1 MTKKKHPFDLLR
13 ELEALS
19 IKSAKGLP
27 QEEEL
32 KALWDGIGF
41 RIGDTYMIA
50 PLGQVNEILYYP
62 HMTLVPGTLPWVK
75 GLANIRGSL
84 LPVMDLQRYLG
95 QPAIHLRQHS
105 RIMVIHQGDL
115 TAGLLVDE
123 VMGLR
128 HFEAEER
135 VTRIKKLDPNIKAY
149 IRGAFRQGDITWHL
163 FDMSVLA
170 SDPEFYKVAV

>member
-1 MTKKKHPFDLLR
+1 VAKNKHPFVILL

-27 QEEEL
+27 QEIEVKEM
-32 KALWDGIGF
+32 WDGIGF
-41 RIGDTYMIA
+41 RIGEIYMIA
-50 PLGQVNEILYYP
+50 PLDQVNEILYYP
-62 HMTLVPGTLPWVK
+62 NITLVPGTMPWVK

-105 RIMVIHQGDL
+105 RIMVINQGEM

-128 HFEAEER
+128 HFEPDER
-135 VTRIKKLDPNIKAY
+135 VSRIKKLDPSVKAY
-149 IRGAFRQGDITWHL
+149 VRGAFRQGDIIWHL

>member
-1 MTKKKHPFDLLR
+1 MAKKIHPFELLQ

-19 IKSAKGLP
+19 KKSAKGLP
-27 QEEEL
+27 QEIEQ
-32 KALWDGIGF
+32 KALWNGIGF
-41 RIGDTYMIA
+41 RIGDTHMIA
-50 PLGQVNEILYYP
+50 PLDQVNEILYYP
-62 HMTLVPGTLPWVK
+62 NMTLVPGTMPWVK

-84 LPVMDLQRYLG
+84 LPVMDLQRFLG

-105 RIMVIHQGDL
+105 RIMVINQGEL

-128 HFEAEER
+128 HFEPEER
-135 VTRIKKLDPNIKAY
+135 VSRIKKLDPAVKAY
-149 IRGAFRQGDITWHL
+149 VRGAFRQGDITWHL

>member
-1 MTKKKHPFDLLR
+1 VAKKQHPFKLLQ

-27 QEEEL
+27 QEVEL
-32 KALWDGIGF
+32 KALWNGVGF
-41 RIGDTYMIA
+41 RIGDIYMTA
-50 PLGQVNEILYYP
+50 PLDQVHEILYYP
-62 HMTLVPGTLPWVK
+62 NMTMVPGTLPWVK

-84 LPVMDLQRYLG
+84 LPVMDLQRFLG

-105 RIMVIHQGDL
+105 RIMVISQGEL

-123 VMGLR
+123 VMGLK
-128 HFEAEER
+128 HFEPEER
-135 VTRIKKLDPNIKAY
+135 VSRIKKLEPAVKAY
-149 IRGAFRQGDITWHL
+149 VRGAFRQGDITWHL

-170 SDPEFYKVAV
+170 VDPDFYKVAV

>member
-1 MTKKKHPFDLLR
+1 MAKNKHPFVILL

-27 QEEEL
+27 QEIEVKEM
-32 KALWDGIGF
+32 WDGIGF
-41 RIGDTYMIA
+41 RIGEIYMIA
-50 PLGQVNEILYYP
+50 PLDQVNEILYYP
-62 HMTLVPGTLPWVK
+62 NITLVPGTMPWVK

-105 RIMVIHQGDL
+105 RIMVINQGEM

-128 HFEAEER
+128 HFEPEER
-135 VTRIKKLDPNIKAY
+135 VSRIKKLDPEIKAY
-149 IRGAFRQGDITWHL
+149 VRGAFRQGDIIWHL